1 MCIEGELVLESNEI
15 ETAIFILLAVY
26 YVFNLTY
33 QEKASDFFVSIQEKI
48 AKISSVKSKKSKS
61 SVVAIHVSGLC
72 RVFNDLLKDDDNGTM
87 D

>member
-1 MCIEGELVLESNEI
+1 MYSISLTKKKQV
-15 ETAIFILLAVY
+15 IFF
-26 YVFNLTY
+26 VFN
-33 QEKASDFFVSIQEKI
+33 QEKL
-48 AKISSVKSKKSKS
+48 AKISSVKSKKSKA